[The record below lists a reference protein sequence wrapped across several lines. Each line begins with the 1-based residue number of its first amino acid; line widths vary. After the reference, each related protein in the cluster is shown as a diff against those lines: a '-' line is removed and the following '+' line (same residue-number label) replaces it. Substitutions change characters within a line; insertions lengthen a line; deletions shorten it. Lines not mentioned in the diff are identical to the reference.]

1 MKRKNKS
8 TFKVLKDKKVQN
20 KERNKIRRIAKQ
32 LSNGSTVR
40 YVLLLF
46 EFGVI
51 DIEELAE
58 LFSKELK
65 KMNAKKRGGQYAYS
79 ESFLR
84 CAAMIRAK
92 RGLSYR
98 ELEDELKRFFPDFD
112 IPAYTTLFTR
122 INDKEVDILNDI
134 VVADHFK
141 EVILSL
147 DASGFTQH
155 AGGRWIEF
163 RFEKEKDKVK
173 KKGFVKLHPIIDV
186 KTKAI
191 LGCTITTDSEADSS
205 QFIELVEFALGML
218 QKCCNINDIEIKI
231 LADKGYDTV
240 EIFEYC
246 KKRGIKPII
255 PIRYTAKTYLETV
268 RSKTA
273 QIQLTF
279 GSKCKD
285 VTKITKKDRLKN
297 QARWGRKNGYG
308 ERSASEGVFSTMKR
322 LFGEGLKSILWEHM
336 VQELLFRVAA
346 HNLRIIKKQILANL

>member
-8 TFKVLKDKKVQN
+8 TFKILKDKKVQN

-32 LSNGSTVR
+32 LSKGSTVR

-51 DIEELAE
+51 DTEEFAE
-58 LFSKELK
+58 LFRKELK
-65 KMNAKKRGGQYAYS
+65 KMNVKKRGGQYAYS

-134 VVADHFK
+134 AVADHFK

-163 RFEKEKDKVK
+163 RIFSIYVGWIFFYRHIIARLYGIIETKYSNFVLKCQLK
-173 KKGFVKLHPIIDV
+173 KH
-186 KTKAI
+186 
-191 LGCTITTDSEADSS
+191 
-205 QFIELVEFALGML
+205 
-218 QKCCNINDIEIKI
+218 
-231 LADKGYDTV
+231 
-240 EIFEYC
+240 
-246 KKRGIKPII
+246 
-255 PIRYTAKTYLETV
+255 
-268 RSKTA
+268 
-273 QIQLTF
+273 
-279 GSKCKD
+279 
-285 VTKITKKDRLKN
+285 
-297 QARWGRKNGYG
+297 
-308 ERSASEGVFSTMKR
+308 
-322 LFGEGLKSILWEHM
+322 
-336 VQELLFRVAA
+336 LLFNSV
-346 HNLRIIKKQILANL
+346 RIY